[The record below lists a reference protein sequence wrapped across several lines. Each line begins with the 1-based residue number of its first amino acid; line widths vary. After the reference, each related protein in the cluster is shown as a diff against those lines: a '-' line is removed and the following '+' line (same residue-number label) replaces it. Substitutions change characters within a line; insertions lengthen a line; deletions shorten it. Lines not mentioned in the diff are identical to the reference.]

1 MSKKLFIHY
10 KYDEHIEKNIKIL
23 NEFGIT
29 DKKEFINKIIELLNK
44 NYDEMDI
51 IAYDIDNK
59 LENGM
64 YSGYVVEE
72 NNIENRD
79 IIFFTPINTKIG
91 NVMIEQS
98 VMPTILK
105 EMNNNIDFLLNK
117 NIKKIMILTSK
128 INNNNE
134 VKDVYNY
141 LQKDVTSLNTLNF
154 DVLELFHIKKLALN
168 NRFNSIEEYIDIS
181 KSIQSRNESNK
192 QIEYFIR
199 ENNIIKANFE
209 VKQVEGQFSKSYC
222 FWFLT
227 AMLSGDS
234 DLIYKFDIKMDKK
247 DQHFENLR
255 KFIEYFNNNKNYD
268 KPVTQ
273 YIYEVSDEM
282 GIGREPKYKI
292 DNGKKR
298 YIVNKKIKEKVL
310 QNSKY
315 MCACHNEKHFYFES
329 INLTNYV
336 EGHHLIPLNRQ
347 SEYYNDNKKK
357 VNLDNEYN
365 IVCLCPTC
373 HKQIHLGSKNA
384 RLNILKELYKIKE
397 KDLKYMNK
405 AITLQEL
412 SSYYNIFYEDSIK

>member
-79 IIFFTPINTKIG
+79 IIFFTPIDTKIG

-154 DVLELFHIKKLALN
+154 DVLELFHIKK
-168 NRFNSIEEYIDIS
+168 I
-181 KSIQSRNESNK
+181 
-192 QIEYFIR
+192 
-199 ENNIIKANFE
+199 
-209 VKQVEGQFSKSYC
+209 
-222 FWFLT
+222 
-227 AMLSGDS
+227 
-234 DLIYKFDIKMDKK
+234 
-247 DQHFENLR
+247 
-255 KFIEYFNNNKNYD
+255 
-268 KPVTQ
+268 
-273 YIYEVSDEM
+273 
-282 GIGREPKYKI
+282 
-292 DNGKKR
+292 
-298 YIVNKKIKEKVL
+298 
-310 QNSKY
+310 
-315 MCACHNEKHFYFES
+315 
-329 INLTNYV
+329 
-336 EGHHLIPLNRQ
+336 
-347 SEYYNDNKKK
+347 
-357 VNLDNEYN
+357 
-365 IVCLCPTC
+365 
-373 HKQIHLGSKNA
+373 
-384 RLNILKELYKIKE
+384 
-397 KDLKYMNK
+397 
-405 AITLQEL
+405 
-412 SSYYNIFYEDSIK
+412 SIK

>member
-1 MSKKLFIHY
+1 MSKKLFIH
-10 KYDEHIEKNIKIL
+10 KNFSKHIDKHIKIL
-23 NEFGIT
+23 NEFGIK
-29 DKKEFINKIIELLNK
+29 DKEEFINKIIELLNK

-168 NRFNSIEEYIDIS
+168 NRFNSIDEYIDIS

-192 QIEYFIR
+192 QIEYFIK
-199 ENNIIKANFE
+199 EKNIIKANFE
-209 VKQVEGQFSKSYC
+209 ATQVEGQFTKSYC

-227 AMLSGDS
+227 AMLSGGN
-234 DLIYKFDIKMDKK
+234 DLIYKFDIKIEKNR
-247 DQHFENLR
+247 HFDNLK
-255 KFIEYFNNNKNYD
+255 KFIDYFNNNDKNYH
-268 KPVTQ
+268 KSETQ
-273 YIYEVSDEM
+273 YIYEESDEM
-282 GIGREPKYKI
+282 GIKREPKYKI

-298 YIVNKKIKEKVL
+298 YIVNKKIGYVT
-310 QNSKY
+310 
-315 MCACHNEKHFYFES
+315 
-329 INLTNYV
+329 TN
-336 EGHHLIPLNRQ
+336 G
-347 SEYYNDNKKK
+347 
-357 VNLDNEYN
+357 
-365 IVCLCPTC
+365 
-373 HKQIHLGSKNA
+373 
-384 RLNILKELYKIKE
+384 
-397 KDLKYMNK
+397 
-405 AITLQEL
+405 
-412 SSYYNIFYEDSIK
+412 